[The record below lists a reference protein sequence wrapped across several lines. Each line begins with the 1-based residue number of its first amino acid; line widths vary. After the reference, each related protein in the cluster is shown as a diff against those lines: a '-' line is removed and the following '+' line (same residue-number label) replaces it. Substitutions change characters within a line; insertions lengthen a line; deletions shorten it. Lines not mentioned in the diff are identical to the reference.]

1 MLTGLCIVSIRVGVI
16 HGSLCSVIAIPVA
29 YVLNKISSSVLN
41 VGRHY
46 TCTIDNQGALS
57 VTRTL
62 RSTKFQVVILSQSR
76 PQVCRRKT
84 FEYVQNSKRKGKS
97 FLFVRGKRSKR
108 ARQDPN
114 GILRNPDRTRTRTR
128 TRTRRKP
135 RLGKNPDSCSDSRLR
150 NPDST
155 VENPDSIS
163 KNAGFDE
170 ITIACPLL
178 EQTLKFCSTRE
189 LQQSQNIVIHEIPT
203 LILTMQ
209 HTCYRLEKMSP

>member
-76 PQVCRRKT
+76 PQVCRPKT

-97 FLFVRGKRSKR
+97 FSFVRGKRSKR

-114 GILRNPDRTRTRTR
+114 FSLLAEREVA
-128 TRTRRKP
+128 
-135 RLGKNPDSCSDSRLR
+135 DSGHLIYHQ
-150 NPDST
+150 
-155 VENPDSIS
+155 SIV
-163 KNAGFDE
+163 

-189 LQQSQNIVIHEIPT
+189 LQQCQNIVIHWIHEIPT

-209 HTCYRLEKMSP
+209 HTCYLLEKMPP